1 MITIDI
7 YSRTPIYQQV
17 IDGVKSDVLHGW
29 LKDGEMVTSIRELS
43 VEVGINPNT
52 VAKAYAELERTGILS
67 VVPGKGYFVTNGAAE
82 RMKEALISQEKQNF
96 FATVEKLMQNGVS
109 RIQIDCWVQEIIDA
123 RKNEK

>member
-17 IDGVKSDVLHGW
+17 IDGVKNDVLHGW

-52 VAKAYAELERTGILS
+52 VAKAYAELERMGILS
-67 VVPGKGYFVTNGAAE
+67 VVPGKGYYVTNGASE
-82 RMKEALISQEKQNF
+82 RMKNALIEEEKKNF
-96 FATVEKLMQNGVS
+96 FASVENLLKNGVS
-109 RIQIDCWVQEIIDA
+109 RIQIDCWVQEILDKNKTID
-123 RKNEK
+123 